1 MVLHHELSTTSV
13 LFIDGYDSD
22 RTYYADQLKRYSL
35 DYQILEATDGHSGLT
50 RYRSHKIDCVVLEL
64 NLPDISGF
72 QVLIDL
78 IPLARRPNVA
88 VIILTRLSSQPLW
101 ELAKKQGA
109 YDCFLK
115 KHTAHEDLDK
125 AIQRAIALV
134 GLIPK
139 EDNVTANGIRVE
151 KLSVSHSEPSRR

>member
-1 MVLHHELSTTSV
+1 M
-13 LFIDGYDSD
+13 
-22 RTYYADQLKRYSL
+22 
-35 DYQILEATDGHSGLT
+35 
-50 RYRSHKIDCVVLEL
+50 
-64 NLPDISGF
+64 
-72 QVLIDL
+72 LIDL

-109 YDCFLK
+109 YGCFLK

-151 KLSVSHSEPSRR
+151 KISLGSDRIHSKVSWLTSANGSVDGDDLPERTA